1 VAVVVDDAVAIAS
14 VIVVVVVVSTSAVT
28 AGGDGG
34 AVKDGEVVGGA
45 TLTVAALAVVD
56 APCFFR
62 SSFQHLEQQ
71 SPVALLPCKNQKIE
85 RGERGLREQANGK
98 ERRKEWRRARLL
110 TLTAP
115 SQAKPGQRGHSRAR
129 GATSMVVPRHIGSVA
144 SSRSNPSTAA
154 ATHSI
159 EADPP
164 PLRQTSTRAHQKSKH
179 NS

>member
-1 VAVVVDDAVAIAS
+1 M
-14 VIVVVVVVSTSAVT
+14 IVVVVVVSTSAVT

-45 TLTVAALAVVD
+45 TLTVAAVAVVD

-98 ERRKEWRRARLL
+98 ERSERVEK
-110 TLTAP
+110 
-115 SQAKPGQRGHSRAR
+115 
-129 GATSMVVPRHIGSVA
+129 
-144 SSRSNPSTAA
+144 STIA
-154 ATHSI
+154 
-159 EADPP
+159 
-164 PLRQTSTRAHQKSKH
+164 
-179 NS
+179 NSA